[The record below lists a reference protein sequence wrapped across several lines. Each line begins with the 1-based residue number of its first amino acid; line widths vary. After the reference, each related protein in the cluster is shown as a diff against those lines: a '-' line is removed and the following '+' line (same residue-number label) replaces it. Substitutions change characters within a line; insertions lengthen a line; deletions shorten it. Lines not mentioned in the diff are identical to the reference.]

1 MEIIEVKVND
11 LIPYEFNN
19 KEHDEMQVNRIANS
33 IKEFWFTQP
42 IVVDKD
48 NTVIIWHWR
57 LLASKKLW
65 LESVPVVK
73 LENLTP
79 TQVKKLRIIDNKLNE
94 SEWNMENL
102 KIELD
107 DLEDLN
113 IWDLEI
119 WIEDLFPFYSSDEDN
134 WDNNYWFDEWK
145 FENKEYWVDD
155 LWWFEHKCPKCGF
168 EFNSSDEEK

>member
-19 KEHDEMQVNRIANS
+19 KEHDEEQINRIANS

-42 IVVDKD
+42 IVIDKD

-65 LESVPVVK
+65 LETVPVVK

-107 DLEDLN
+107 DLENLN

-119 WIEDLFPFYSSDEDN
+119 EIEDLFPFYSLDEDN
-134 WDNNYWFDEWK
+134 WDIESWFGWQK

-168 EFNSSDEEK
+168 EFNSSDEE